1 MAGVP
6 KFNLLYY
13 KALLDRCFIRFF
25 EEGSGWFKKDEDG
38 NYQLS
43 KGLSKSQIMKIFSE
57 YLKDELLKLIKPYSL
72 LEPNFYLII
81 GACMPK
87 DNLLLQYKDERF
99 PKKLE
104 AVIEK
109 NAQLKYILKEHDI
122 KIDIGKFNHAAIC
135 LFEKLFKSRRE
146 VEWLFGKQYKNI
158 IFVCHSQLDCYSMFK
173 VIKHIYGRSNCW
185 NIHRE
190 KLYDMKSPLV
200 AINDL
205 IDRSIHSKLEL
216 NKSQE
221 FKLIVKEVQQFLSE
235 KTQEILKI

>member
-1 MAGVP
+1 
-6 KFNLLYY
+6 
-13 KALLDRCFIRFF
+13 
-25 EEGSGWFKKDEDG
+25 
-38 NYQLS
+38 
-43 KGLSKSQIMKIFSE
+43 MKIFSE

-173 VIKHIYGRSNCW
+173 VIKHIYGCSNCW

-235 KTQEILKI
+235 KT